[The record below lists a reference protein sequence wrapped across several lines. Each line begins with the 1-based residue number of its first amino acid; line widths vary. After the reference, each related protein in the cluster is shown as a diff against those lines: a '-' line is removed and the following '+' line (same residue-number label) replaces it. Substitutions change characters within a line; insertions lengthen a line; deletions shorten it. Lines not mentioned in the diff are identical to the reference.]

1 MSLRAVVSLIVM
13 TMLAGCADVPG
24 RCDLGLAHEDC
35 PPYGYAHP
43 FPADDT
49 ICRAYGLQ
57 PGSRDY
63 LQCRIV
69 KQAAQQHTRDSINAQ
84 WWRSGL

>member
-1 MSLRAVVSLIVM
+1 MRTAALFALLLL
-13 TMLAGCADVPG
+13 LAGCADVPG

-49 ICRAYGLQ
+49 ICRSYGLRRGT
-57 PGSRDY
+57 PDY
-63 LQCRIV
+63 EHCRTV
-69 KQAAQQHTRDSINAQ
+69 KSAAQRHTRDAINAQ
-84 WWRSGL
+84 WRSGLPL